1 MKVLLGFAGLIGVAS
16 AHHALIVFH
25 VNGVSNMDC
34 VRVASVNPITD
45 LGSDAMAC
53 GVVKG
58 NAKTKCKVKGKARPH
73 SVAYKELHTD
83 NSSRR

>member
-16 AHHALIVFH
+16 AHQTFTILHI
-25 VNGVSNMDC
+25 NGVSNSDC
-34 VRVASVNPITD
+34 VRVSSVNPITD

-58 NAKTKCKVKGKARPH
+58 NAKSKCIVKGKARPH
-73 SVAYKELHTD
+73 SHRV
-83 NSSRR
+83 